1 MAECIIDPVILPP
14 SDLEAM
20 ELFSEMFGNEEQTVV
35 KVPLTHLMPSAVN
48 STSRL
53 ELRLGKLH
61 SVLFPKGETASQFV
75 DGTHLVRQEEY
86 DVTSQHRI
94 DFALRAFRGKR
105 IWYNDRPVT
114 PVMLVV
120 FPGTVAELEN
130 MPEANGTKLTGFAIE
145 AALIYATP
153 EETSVVAA
161 VAVGSPES
169 AATQFCRG
177 PVFLEAFP
185 TDLQE
190 LWQQSHGEGVT
201 SEEPDKAELAAPS
214 DTPAGNLT
222 HSVRY
227 RYRNIQICF
236 IPVSLSL
243 LN

>member
-1 MAECIIDPVILPP
+1 MAACIMDPVILPP

-61 SVLFPKGETASQFV
+61 SVLFPKGETASKFV
-75 DGTHLVRQEEY
+75 DGTHLVHLEEY

-105 IWYNDRPVT
+105 IRYKDRSVT
-114 PVMLVV
+114 PMMLVAY
-120 FPGTVAELEN
+120 PGTVTELEN
-130 MPEANGTKLTGFAIE
+130 MPEDNEKKSEGFAIA
-145 AALIYATP
+145 AALIAATP

-185 TDLQE
+185 TYLQE

-201 SEEPDKAELAAPS
+201 TEELDKAELAAAS

-222 HSVRY
+222 QRA
-227 RYRNIQICF
+227 
-236 IPVSLSL
+236 SLYTVQVL
-243 LN
+243 YQFR

>member
-1 MAECIIDPVILPP
+1 MNSVIPSP

-20 ELFSEMFGNEEQTVV
+20 ELFPEMFGIEEQTVA
-35 KVPLTHLMPSAVN
+35 KFPLTHLMPSAVN
-48 STSRL
+48 STSHL

-61 SVLFPKGETASQFV
+61 SVLFPKGETASKFV
-75 DGTHLVRQEEY
+75 DGTRLVRQEEY
-86 DVTSQHRI
+86 AETSQHRI

-130 MPEANGTKLTGFAIE
+130 MPEENGTKLTGFAIE

-169 AATQFCRG
+169 SATQFFRG
-177 PVFLEAFP
+177 QEFLEAFP
-185 TDLQE
+185 PGLQE
-190 LWQQSHGEGVT
+190 LWQQSLEAGVT
-201 SEEPDKAELAAPS
+201 TEGPDKAELAAAS
-214 DTPAGNLT
+214 YTPAGNLT
-222 HSVRY
+222 QRVPYHYIRY
-227 RYRNIQICF
+227 RF
-236 IPVSLSL
+236 
-243 LN
+243 